1 MRKFLTAFF
10 VFMLPL
16 VLIVCALLFNFMIEE
31 TYSKTGGGEH
41 SGFSARHVETV

>member
-16 VLIVCALLFNFMIEE
+16 VLIVCALLIAFMFEE
-31 TYSKTGGGEH
+31 TNSQAGGDELGDYGARYGET
-41 SGFSARHVETV
+41 A